1 MLHKKI
7 GAAGLAI
14 VLAAGSLVSQAPNKY
29 AFPFSQYQLKN
40 GLQVILS
47 EDDSFPVVSV
57 AVAYKVGSVH
67 ELPGKSGL
75 AYLMENMM
83 FSGSADVFPQQ
94 HFNNINRVGGNLNA
108 STSEDMSIFYQ
119 TVPSNQ
125 LALVL
130 WMESDRMRYLEI
142 NEDSLEETR
151 KELLD
156 IMRQR
161 RSADPYQENQFS
173 FDQLLYMDFPY
184 SNPVWGSED
193 DLLNLTLDDVKNF
206 YSSYYVPNN
215 AVLCI
220 TGNFN
225 KMKTGELVAKYFETI
240 PRGKDSSFVA
250 APYKYVKK
258 QVIKTEEDSLALA
271 PAFYMGFRL
280 SLFAPNDI
288 YSLTILDYILMRGR
302 SSRIMRRLLD
312 PNNKLAYQLS
322 GGIEKRRDRFAFKIF
337 VVANN
342 LYWINQCQNAVFSEL
357 DKLKTA
363 YPSDAELNKAK
374 NMFKRDYLDRIAT
387 TQDKAIFLCE
397 KYFALGNLDDLP
409 LEFEKIMNVSNT
421 DIVTVAHRYFTID
434 NSLIL
439 NIRTK

>member
-1 MLHKKI
+1 MVHKKI
-7 GAAGLAI
+7 GIAILAI
-14 VLAAGSLVSQAPNKY
+14 FLAAGSLLAQAPNKY
-29 AFPFSQYQLKN
+29 AFPFSQYKLKN

-47 EDDSFPVVSV
+47 EDDSLPVVSV
-57 AVAYKVGSVH
+57 AVAYRVGSIH

-83 FSGSADVFPQQ
+83 FSGSADVPPQQ

-108 STSEDMSIFYQ
+108 SVSEDMSIFYQ

-142 NEDSLEETR
+142 NEDSLEQTR

-156 IMRQR
+156 VMRQR
-161 RSADPYQENQFS
+161 KSADPYLENQFS

-184 SNPVWGSED
+184 SHPLLGSED
-193 DLLNLTLDDVKNF
+193 DLRNLTLDDVKIF
-206 YSSYYVPNN
+206 YATYYVPNN

-225 KMKTGELVAKYFETI
+225 KVKTGELITRYFDTI
-240 PRGKDSSFVA
+240 PKGKDIGFVPE
-250 APYKYVKK
+250 PYKYIKK

-280 SLFAPNDI
+280 SLFAPNDL

-302 SSRIMRRLLD
+302 SSRIMRRLLGLD
-312 PNNKLAYQLS
+312 NKIARQLG
-322 GGIEKRRDRFAFKIF
+322 GGIEKRRDRFAYKIF
-337 VVANN
+337 VVAVNP
-342 LYWINQCQNAVFSEL
+342 YWIDQCQNAIFSEL

-363 YPSDAELNKAK
+363 RPSDAELDKAK
-374 NMFKRDYLDRIAT
+374 NMFKRDYLDRMAT

-397 KYFALGNLDDLP
+397 KYFGLSNLDDLP
-409 LEFEKIMNVSNT
+409 LEFEKIMKVSNT
-421 DIVTVAHRYFTID
+421 DIVTVVHRYFTID

-439 NIRTK
+439 NVKTK

>member
-1 MLHKKI
+1 MFYKKI
-7 GAAGLAI
+7 GVAGLAI
-14 VLAAGSLVSQAPNKY
+14 VLAAGSLLSQAPNKY
-29 AFPFSQYQLKN
+29 AFPFSQYKLKN

-47 EDDSFPVVSV
+47 EDDSLPVVSV
-57 AVAYKVGSVH
+57 AVAYRVGSLH

-83 FSGSADVFPQQ
+83 FSGSADVPPQQ
-94 HFNNINRVGGNLNA
+94 HFNNINRVGGKLNA
-108 STSEDMSIFYQ
+108 STSEDMSTFYQ

-130 WMESDRMRYLEI
+130 WMESDRMRFLEI
-142 NEDSLEETR
+142 TEDSLEATR
-151 KELLD
+151 KDLLD

-161 RSADPYQENQFS
+161 RTADPYLENQFS

-184 SNPVWGSED
+184 SHPLLGSED
-193 DLLNLTLDDVKNF
+193 DLRTLTLDDVKNF
-206 YSSYYVPNN
+206 YATYYVPNN

-225 KMKTGELVAKYFETI
+225 KMKTMELVAKYFETI
-240 PRGKDSSFVA
+240 PRGKDSSFVP
-250 APYKYVKK
+250 APYKYIKK

-280 SLFAPNDI
+280 PLFAPNDI

-302 SSRIMRRLLD
+302 SSRIMRRLLGLD
-312 PNNKLAYQLS
+312 NKIAYQLS
-322 GGIEKRRDRFAFKIF
+322 GGIEKRRDRCAFKIF
-337 VVANN
+337 VIANN
-342 LYWINQCQNAVFSEL
+342 PYWINQCQNAVFSEL

-363 YPSDAELNKAK
+363 FPSDAELIKAK

-387 TQDKAIFLCE
+387 TLDKAIFLCE
-397 KYFALGNLDDLP
+397 KYIALGNLDAMP
-409 LEFEKIMNVSNT
+409 LELEKTMKVTNT
-421 DIVTVAHRYFTID
+421 DVVTVAHRYFTTD
-434 NSLIL
+434 NSVIL
-439 NIRTK
+439 NVRTK